1 MHNKFYLNLNNLKST
16 QKILENF
23 LKGFCCKR
31 KFKATKGLN
40 KIYLDFENSKL
51 YFANFERHENR
62 VLHLLSPKLYFL
74 SLIQFIFHGSMTL
87 G

>member
-16 QKILENF
+16 QKFLENF
-23 LKGFCCKR
+23 LKDSCCKR
-31 KFKATKGLN
+31 KFKGTKGLN

-62 VLHLLSPKLYFL
+62 VLQNLPPLKESHHRDS
-74 SLIQFIFHGSMTL
+74 G
-87 G
+87 

>member
-51 YFANFERHENR
+51 YFANFERHLPWRETSEGEQER
-62 VLHLLSPKLYFL
+62 HSSGGAVPVAPR
-74 SLIQFIFHGSMTL
+74 
-87 G
+87 

>member
-23 LKGFCCKR
+23 LKGFSCKR
-31 KFKATKGLN
+31 KFKGTKGLN

-51 YFANFERHENR
+51 YFANFERRENR
-62 VLHLLSPKLYFL
+62 VLQNLPPLKESRPRD
-74 SLIQFIFHGSMTL
+74 SG
-87 G
+87 